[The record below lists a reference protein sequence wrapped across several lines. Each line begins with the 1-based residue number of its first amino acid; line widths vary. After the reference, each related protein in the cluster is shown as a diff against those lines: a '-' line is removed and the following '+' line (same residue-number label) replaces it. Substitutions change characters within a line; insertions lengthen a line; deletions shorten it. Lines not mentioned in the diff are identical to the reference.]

1 MSRRTR
7 VLLGICVCL
16 LGLQGCSSLP
26 RQLAPPR
33 AEVVEL
39 RIVQA
44 GFDGQRFAVR
54 VDLFNPNPVPIPV
67 RFVEFNVRLS
77 GEGLLDGR
85 SAAPFTLPAGGTEVI
100 EVEIF
105 SNLVSSATR
114 LLAVVQGPTNTLEYE
129 IQGELTLDVSMREPL
144 GFYHRGQ
151 VPLSVAR

>member
-1 MSRRTR
+1 MSRRSYA
-7 VLLGICVCL
+7 LLGIYFLVL
-16 LGLQGCSSLP
+16 SLQACSSLP

-39 RIVQA
+39 RILQA
-44 GFDGQRFAVR
+44 GFDGQRFAVQL
-54 VDLFNPNPVPIPV
+54 DLFNPNPVPIPV
-67 RFVEFNVRLS
+67 RFVEFDVRLG

-85 SAAPFTLPAGGTEVI
+85 SAAPFTLPAGGTEAI

-114 LLAVVQGPTNTLEYE
+114 LLAVVQGPTNSLEYE
-129 IQGELTLDVSMREPL
+129 VQGQLTLDVPLREPL

-151 VPLSVAR
+151 VPLSLAQ

>member
-1 MSRRTR
+1 MTR
-7 VLLGICVCL
+7 SSKALLGVCVAL
-16 LGLQGCSSLP
+16 VGLQACSSLP

-39 RIVQA
+39 RLLQA

-54 VDLFNPNPVPIPV
+54 LDLFNPNPVAIPV
-67 RFVEFNVRLS
+67 RFVEFEVRLG
-77 GEGLLDGR
+77 GEGLLNGR
-85 SAAPFTLPAGGTEVI
+85 SAAPFTLPAGGTEAV

-114 LLAVVQGPTNTLEYE
+114 LLAVVQGPTNSLEYE
-129 IQGELTLDVSMREPL
+129 VQGRLTLDVRMREPL

-151 VPLSVAR
+151 VPLSVAQ

>member
-1 MSRRTR
+1 MNRATKA
-7 VLLGICVCL
+7 LLGICVCM
-16 LGLQGCSSLP
+16 LGLQACSSLP

-39 RIVQA
+39 RLVQA
-44 GFDGQRFAVR
+44 SFDGQRFAVR
-54 VDLFNPNPVPIPV
+54 LDLFNPNPVPIPV
-67 RFVEFNVRLS
+67 RFVEFDIRLA

-85 SAAPFTLPAGGTEVI
+85 SAAPFTLPAGGSEVV

-114 LLAVVQGPTNTLEYE
+114 LLAVVQGPANTLEYE
-129 IQGELTLDVSMREPL
+129 VQGQLTLDVRLREPL

-151 VPLSVAR
+151 VPLSVEQ